1 MKPIKSYTNLYDLKP
16 ILTPKTLKEKLL
28 NAYNETQDL
37 SIYTTMVMLDRDDI
51 DMLLQALELS
61 PKDTKNR
68 TRLTGKYF
76 VNNWEFDQLHITEAE
91 KEELIKR
98 EVVMELATKL
108 YEFINVEDFDKNG
121 DSFITEY
128 KLDLNIEI
136 NK

>member
-16 ILTPKTLKEKLL
+16 ILIPKTLKEKLL
-28 NAYNETQDL
+28 NAYNDTHDL
-37 SIYTTMVMLDRDDI
+37 SVYKTMVILDRDEI
-51 DMLLQALELS
+51 DMLLQALDLS
-61 PKDTKNR
+61 PKDNKNR
-68 TRLTGKYF
+68 TRLTSKYF
-76 VNNWEFDQLHITEAE
+76 VNNWEFDQLHITKTE

-108 YEFINVEDFDKNG
+108 YEFVNVEDFNKND

>member
-1 MKPIKSYTNLYDLKP
+1 MKPIKSYTNLEELRP
-16 ILTPKTLKEKLL
+16 VITPRTLKEKLS
-28 NAYNETQDL
+28 NAYNDTHEL
-37 SIYTTMVMLDRDDI
+37 GAHKSMVMLDRDDI
-51 DMLLQALELS
+51 DILLQALELS
-61 PKDTKNR
+61 PKDSKNR

-76 VNNWEFDQLHITEAE
+76 VNNWEFDQLHITKKE

-108 YEFINVEDFDKNG
+108 YEFIGVEDFDKND

-128 KLDLNIEI
+128 KLDINIEI

>member
-1 MKPIKSYTNLYDLKP
+1 MKPIKAYTNLEELRPVIMPHTLEDKLTQAYDDTIGTDWNRAAVL
-16 ILTPKTLKEKLL
+16 LTH
-28 NAYNETQDL
+28 NE
-37 SIYTTMVMLDRDDI
+37 I
-51 DMLLQALELS
+51 DMILQALKVC
-61 PKDTKNR
+61 PKNVKDR
-68 TRLTGKYF
+68 TRLTGKYY
-76 VNNWEFDQLHITEAE
+76 VNNWEFSNLRITEKE

-108 YEFINVEDFDKNG
+108 YEFIAVEDFDEND

>member
-1 MKPIKSYTNLYDLKP
+1 MKPIKSYTNLYDLRP

-28 NAYNETQDL
+28 SAYYDTHDL
-37 SIYTTMVMLDRDDI
+37 DVYKTMVMLDRDDV
-51 DMLLQALELS
+51 DMLLQALELN
-61 PKDTKNR
+61 PKSNKNR

-76 VNNWEFDQLHITEAE
+76 VNNWEFDQLHITEKE

-108 YEFINVEDFDKNG
+108 YEFVEINDLIKNE

-128 KLDLNIEI
+128 KLDLNLEI

>member
-1 MKPIKSYTNLYDLKP
+1 MKPIKSYTNLDEIKP
-16 ILTPKTLKEKLL
+16 IITPKTLKEKLL
-28 NAYNETQDL
+28 NAYNDTHDL
-37 SIYTTMVMLDRDDI
+37 SVYKTMVILDRDEI

-61 PKDTKNR
+61 PKNNKNR

-76 VNNWEFDQLHITEAE
+76 VNNWEFDQLHITKKE
-91 KEELIKR
+91 KEELVKR

-108 YEFINVEDFDKNG
+108 YDFINVEDFDKND

-128 KLDLNIEI
+128 KLDINIEI

>member
-16 ILTPKTLKEKLL
+16 VITPKTLKEKLL
-28 NAYNETQDL
+28 NAYNETHDL
-37 SIYTTMVMLDRDDI
+37 SVYKTMVILDRDDI

-61 PKDTKNR
+61 PKDNKNR

-76 VNNWEFDQLHITEAE
+76 VNNWEFDQLHITEKE

-98 EVVMELATKL
+98 EIVMELATKL
-108 YEFINVEDFDKNG
+108 YEFVEIDDLIKNE

-128 KLDLNIEI
+128 KLDLNLEI

>member
-28 NAYNETQDL
+28 NAYNDTHDL
-37 SIYTTMVMLDRDDI
+37 SIYTTMVILDRDDI

-61 PKDTKNR
+61 PKDNKNR

-76 VNNWEFDQLHITEAE
+76 VNNWEFDQLHITKAE

>member
-16 ILTPKTLKEKLL
+16 VITPKTLKEKLL
-28 NAYNETQDL
+28 NAYNDTHDL
-37 SIYTTMVMLDRDDI
+37 GVYTAMVILDRDDI

-61 PKDTKNR
+61 PKDNKNR

-76 VNNWEFDQLHITEAE
+76 VNNWEFDQLHITKKE

-108 YEFINVEDFDKNG
+108 YDFIDVEDFDKND

-128 KLDLNIEI
+128 RLDMNIEI

>member
-1 MKPIKSYTNLYDLKP
+1 MKPIKSYTTLDEIKP
-16 ILTPKTLKEKLL
+16 VIMSRTLKEKLL
-28 NAYNETQDL
+28 NAYNDTHEL
-37 SIYTTMVMLDRDDI
+37 GAYKSMVILDRDDI
-51 DMLLQALELS
+51 DMILQALELS
-61 PKDTKNR
+61 PKDNKNR

-76 VNNWEFDQLHITEAE
+76 VNNWEFDQLHITKKE

-108 YEFINVEDFDKNG
+108 YEFIDVEDFNKND

-128 KLDLNIEI
+128 KLDINIEI

>member
-1 MKPIKSYTNLYDLKP
+1 MKPIKSYTNLEELRP
-16 ILTPKTLKEKLL
+16 VITPKTLKEKLL
-28 NAYNETQDL
+28 NAYNDTHDL
-37 SIYTTMVMLDRDDI
+37 SVYKTMVILDRDDI

-61 PKDTKNR
+61 PKDSKNR
-68 TRLTGKYF
+68 THLTGKYF
-76 VNNWEFDQLHITEAE
+76 VNNWEFEQLHITKKE

-108 YEFINVEDFDKNG
+108 YEFINVEDFNKND

-136 NK
+136 NN

>member
-28 NAYNETQDL
+28 NAYNDTHDL
-37 SIYTTMVMLDRDDI
+37 SVYNTMVILDRDDI

-61 PKDTKNR
+61 PKDNKNR

-76 VNNWEFDQLHITEAE
+76 VNNWEFDQLLITKAE

>member
-16 ILTPKTLKEKLL
+16 VLTPKTLKEKLL
-28 NAYNETQDL
+28 NVYKETHDL
-37 SIYTTMVMLDRDDI
+37 SIYKTMVILDRDDI
-51 DMLLQALELS
+51 DMLLQVLELS
-61 PKDTKNR
+61 PKDNKNR

-76 VNNWEFDQLHITEAE
+76 VNNWEFDQLHITEKE

-98 EVVMELATKL
+98 EIVMELATKL
-108 YEFINVEDFDKNG
+108 YEFVEIDDLIKNE

-128 KLDLNIEI
+128 KLDLNLEI

>member
-1 MKPIKSYTNLYDLKP
+1 MKPIKSYTNLEELRP
-16 ILTPKTLKEKLL
+16 VITPKTLKEKLL
-28 NAYNETQDL
+28 NAYNDTHDL
-37 SIYTTMVMLDRDDI
+37 NIYKTMVMLDRDDI
-51 DMLLQALELS
+51 DMLLQALDLS
-61 PKDTKNR
+61 PKDNKNR

-76 VNNWEFDQLHITEAE
+76 VNNWEFDQLHITEKE

-108 YEFINVEDFDKNG
+108 YEFIDVEDFDKKD

-128 KLDLNIEI
+128 KLDINIEI

>member
-28 NAYNETQDL
+28 NAYNETHDL
-37 SIYTTMVMLDRDDI
+37 SIYKTMVILDRDEI
-51 DMLLQALELS
+51 DMLLQALDLS
-61 PKDTKNR
+61 PKDNKNR
-68 TRLTGKYF
+68 THLTGKYF
-76 VNNWEFDQLHITEAE
+76 VNNWEFDQLHITKAE

-108 YEFINVEDFDKNG
+108 YEFIDVEDFNKND

-128 KLDLNIEI
+128 KLDINIEI

>member
-1 MKPIKSYTNLYDLKP
+1 MKPIKSYTNLYEIKPTIIPHNLKD
-16 ILTPKTLKEKLL
+16 KLL
-28 NAYNETQDL
+28 DAYENTDQS
-37 SIYTTMVMLDRDDI
+37 SINRTMVMLDHNDI
-51 DMLLQALELS
+51 DVLLQALNVS
-61 PKDTKNR
+61 PKESKDR

-76 VNNWEFDQLHITEAE
+76 VNNWEFDQLHITKAE

-108 YEFINVEDFDKNG
+108 YEFIDVEDFDKNN

-128 KLDLNIEI
+128 KLDINIEI

>member
-16 ILTPKTLKEKLL
+16 VLTPKTLKEKLL
-28 NAYNETQDL
+28 NAYNDTHDL
-37 SIYTTMVMLDRDDI
+37 IVYKTMVMLDRDDI

-61 PKDTKNR
+61 PKDNKNR
-68 TRLTGKYF
+68 TRLTGRYF
-76 VNNWEFDQLHITEAE
+76 VNNWAFDQLHITEKE

-98 EVVMELATKL
+98 EIIMELATKL
-108 YEFINVEDFDKNG
+108 YEFVEIDDLIKNE

-128 KLDLNIEI
+128 KLDLNLEI

>member
-16 ILTPKTLKEKLL
+16 ILIPKTLKEKLL
-28 NAYNETQDL
+28 NAYNDTHDL
-37 SIYTTMVMLDRDDI
+37 SVYKTMVILDRDEI
-51 DMLLQALELS
+51 DMLLQALDLS
-61 PKDTKNR
+61 PKDNKNR
-68 TRLTGKYF
+68 TRLTSKYF
-76 VNNWEFDQLHITEAE
+76 VNNWEFDQLHITKTE

-108 YEFINVEDFDKNG
+108 YEFINVEDFDKND

>member
-16 ILTPKTLKEKLL
+16 VITPNTLKEKLL
-28 NAYNETQDL
+28 NAYNDTHDL
-37 SIYTTMVMLDRDDI
+37 AAYKTMVMLDRDDI

-61 PKDTKNR
+61 PKDNKNR

-76 VNNWEFDQLHITEAE
+76 VNNWEFDQLHITKAE

>member
-1 MKPIKSYTNLYDLKP
+1 MKPIKSYTNLYEIKPTIIPHNLKD
-16 ILTPKTLKEKLL
+16 KLL
-28 NAYNETQDL
+28 DAYKNTAQSD
-37 SIYTTMVMLDRDDI
+37 INRTMVMLDHNDI
-51 DMLLQALELS
+51 DMLLQALKVS
-61 PKDTKNR
+61 PKDSKDR

-76 VNNWEFDQLHITEAE
+76 VNNWEFDQLRITEKE

-108 YEFINVEDFDKNG
+108 YEFIDVEDFDKND

>member
-1 MKPIKSYTNLYDLKP
+1 MKPIKSYTNLDEIKP
-16 ILTPKTLKEKLL
+16 IITPKTLKEKLL
-28 NAYNETQDL
+28 SAYNDTHDL
-37 SIYTTMVMLDRDDI
+37 SVYKTMVILDRDDI
-51 DMLLQALELS
+51 DMLLQALKVS
-61 PKDTKNR
+61 PKESKDR
-68 TRLTGKYF
+68 AHLTGKYF
-76 VNNWEFDQLHITEAE
+76 VNNWEFAQLRITEKE

-108 YEFINVEDFDKNG
+108 YDFIDIEDFDKND

>member
-16 ILTPKTLKEKLL
+16 VITPKTLKEKLL
-28 NAYNETQDL
+28 NAYNDTHDL
-37 SIYTTMVMLDRDDI
+37 GAHKTMVMLDRDDI
-51 DMLLQALELS
+51 DMLLQALELG
-61 PKDTKNR
+61 PKDNKNR
-68 TRLTGKYF
+68 TRLTGRYF
-76 VNNWEFDQLHITEAE
+76 VNNWEFDQLYISEKE

-98 EVVMELATKL
+98 EVVMELSTKL
-108 YEFINVEDFDKNG
+108 YEFINVEDFDKND

>member
-37 SIYTTMVMLDRDDI
+37 SIYTTMVILDRDDI

-61 PKDTKNR
+61 PKDNKNR

-76 VNNWEFDQLHITEAE
+76 VNNWEFDQLHITKAE

-108 YEFINVEDFDKNG
+108 YEFINVEDFEKND

-128 KLDLNIEI
+128 RLDLNIEI

>member
-1 MKPIKSYTNLYDLKP
+1 
-16 ILTPKTLKEKLL
+16 
-28 NAYNETQDL
+28 
-37 SIYTTMVMLDRDDI
+37 MVILDRDDI

-61 PKDTKNR
+61 PKDNKNR
-68 TRLTGKYF
+68 ARLTGKYF
-76 VNNWEFDQLHITEAE
+76 VNNWEFDQLHITRTE

-98 EVVMELATKL
+98 EVVIELATKL
-108 YEFINVEDFDKNG
+108 YEFINVEDFDKNN

>member
-28 NAYNETQDL
+28 NAYNETHDL
-37 SIYTTMVMLDRDDI
+37 SIYTTMVILDRDDI

-61 PKDTKNR
+61 PKDNKNR

>member
-28 NAYNETQDL
+28 NAYNETHDL
-37 SIYTTMVMLDRDDI
+37 SIYKTMVILDRDDI

-61 PKDTKNR
+61 PKDNKNR

-76 VNNWEFDQLHITEAE
+76 VNNWEFDQLHITEKE

-98 EVVMELATKL
+98 EIVMELATKL
-108 YEFINVEDFDKNG
+108 YEFVEIDDLIKNE

-128 KLDLNIEI
+128 KLDLNLEI

>member
-1 MKPIKSYTNLYDLKP
+1 MKPIKSYTNLYEIKPTIIPHNLKD
-16 ILTPKTLKEKLL
+16 KLL
-28 NAYNETQDL
+28 DAYKNTAQSD
-37 SIYTTMVMLDRDDI
+37 INKTMVMLDHNDI
-51 DMLLQALELS
+51 DVLLQALRVN
-61 PKDTKNR
+61 PKDSKDR

-76 VNNWEFDQLHITEAE
+76 VNNWEFDQLRITKKE

-108 YEFINVEDFDKNG
+108 YEFIDVEDFDKND

-128 KLDLNIEI
+128 KLDINIEI

>member
-1 MKPIKSYTNLYDLKP
+1 
-16 ILTPKTLKEKLL
+16 
-28 NAYNETQDL
+28 
-37 SIYTTMVMLDRDDI
+37 MLDHNDI
-51 DMLLQALELS
+51 DVLLQALKVS
-61 PKDTKNR
+61 PKESKDR

-76 VNNWEFDQLHITEAE
+76 VNNWEFDQLCITEKE

-108 YEFINVEDFDKNG
+108 YEFIDVEDFDKNN

-128 KLDLNIEI
+128 KLDINIEI

>member
-1 MKPIKSYTNLYDLKP
+1 MKPIKSYTNLYDLRP

-28 NAYNETQDL
+28 SAYYDTHDL
-37 SIYTTMVMLDRDDI
+37 DAYKTMVMLDRDDV
-51 DMLLQALELS
+51 DMLLQALELN
-61 PKDTKNR
+61 PKSNKNR

-76 VNNWEFDQLHITEAE
+76 VNNWEFDQLHITEKE

-108 YEFINVEDFDKNG
+108 YEFVEINDLIKNE

-128 KLDLNIEI
+128 KLDLNLEI

>member
-1 MKPIKSYTNLYDLKP
+1 MKPIKSYTNLDEIKP
-16 ILTPKTLKEKLL
+16 IITPKTLKEKLL
-28 NAYNETQDL
+28 SAYKDTHDL
-37 SIYTTMVMLDRDDI
+37 GVYTTMVILDRDDI

-61 PKDTKNR
+61 PKDNKNR

-76 VNNWEFDQLHITEAE
+76 VNNWEFDQLHITKKE

-108 YEFINVEDFDKNG
+108 YDFIDVEDFDKND

-128 KLDLNIEI
+128 KLDMNIEI

>member
-28 NAYNETQDL
+28 NAYNDTHDL
-37 SIYTTMVMLDRDDI
+37 SVYNTMVILDRDDI

-61 PKDTKNR
+61 PKNNKNR

-76 VNNWEFDQLHITEAE
+76 VNNWEFDQLHITKAE

-108 YEFINVEDFDKNG
+108 YEFINIEDFDKNG

>member
-1 MKPIKSYTNLYDLKP
+1 MKPIKSYTNLYEIKPTIIPHNLKD
-16 ILTPKTLKEKLL
+16 KLL
-28 NAYNETQDL
+28 DAYKNTAQSD
-37 SIYTTMVMLDRDDI
+37 INRTMVMLDHNDI
-51 DMLLQALELS
+51 DMLLQALKVS
-61 PKDTKNR
+61 PKESKDR

-76 VNNWEFDQLHITEAE
+76 VNNWEFDQLRITEKE

>member
-28 NAYNETQDL
+28 NAYNDTHDL
-37 SIYTTMVMLDRDDI
+37 SVYNTMVILDRDDI

-61 PKDTKNR
+61 PKDNKNR

-76 VNNWEFDQLHITEAE
+76 VNNWEFDQLHITKAE

-108 YEFINVEDFDKNG
+108 YEFINVEDFDKND

>member
-1 MKPIKSYTNLYDLKP
+1 MKPIKSYTNLYEIKPTIIPHNLKD
-16 ILTPKTLKEKLL
+16 KLL
-28 NAYNETQDL
+28 DAYENTDQS
-37 SIYTTMVMLDRDDI
+37 SINRTMVMLDHNDI
-51 DMLLQALELS
+51 DVLLQALKVS
-61 PKDTKNR
+61 PKESKDR

-76 VNNWEFDQLHITEAE
+76 VNNWEFDQLCITEKE

-108 YEFINVEDFDKNG
+108 YEFIDVEDFDKNN

-128 KLDLNIEI
+128 KLDINIEI

>member
-16 ILTPKTLKEKLL
+16 VLTPKTLKEKLL
-28 NAYNETQDL
+28 NAYNDTHDL
-37 SIYTTMVMLDRDDI
+37 SVYKTMVILDRDDI

-76 VNNWEFDQLHITEAE
+76 VNNWEFDQLHITKTE

-108 YEFINVEDFDKNG
+108 YEFINVEDFDKND